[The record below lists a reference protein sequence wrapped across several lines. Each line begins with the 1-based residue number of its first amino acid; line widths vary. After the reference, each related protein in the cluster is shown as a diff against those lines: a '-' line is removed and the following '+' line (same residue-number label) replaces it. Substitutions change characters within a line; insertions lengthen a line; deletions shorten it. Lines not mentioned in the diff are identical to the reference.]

1 MAIRVTERWSPE
13 ALSKSPDGWTAA
25 REFDVTG
32 VANLFDA
39 LTAVDPGTGLAVP
52 QINDVHP
59 FTDRLVV
66 REPGTNRPGFKFFR
80 IVVRYVEP
88 EQGEFVGDKDDPL
101 DQPARL
107 RWRFG
112 IEMVEVDRDR
122 EDNPILNSARDANQ
136 KNPTRPEP
144 TSFLTVT
151 RFQPFFSPDLAITY
165 GGKLNS
171 DAFKVEGTQIAPAG
185 KARVQSIQPTTD
197 YVLSAPFVEV
207 AHTFEFRDDSF
218 DFRRMDLGLRAVGKK
233 NGADVPLHLYDLAGK
248 QVTADVRLDGRG
260 APLNDEYKIGIEG
273 LTKSNI
279 DPPPGATIDATADAV
294 FLLWKLS
301 KELPF
306 AVLGL

>member
-1 MAIRVTERWSPE
+1 MAVRVTEAWSPQ
-13 ALSKSPDGWTAA
+13 AISKGPDGWTGR

-52 QINDVHP
+52 QVNDVHP
-59 FTDRLVV
+59 FTDRLIV
-66 REPGTNRPGFKFFR
+66 RVPGSQRPGFKFFR
-80 IVVRYVEP
+80 IAVDYVEP

-122 EDNPILNSARDANQ
+122 DGNPILNSARDANQ

-144 TSFLTVT
+144 TAFLSVT
-151 RFQPFFSPDLAITY
+151 RFQPFFAPSVALAY

-171 DAFKVEGTQIAPAG
+171 DAFKVEGVQIAP
-185 KARVQSIQPTTD
+185 KQTARVQSIQPVSA

-207 AHTFEFRDDSF
+207 EHSFEFRGDGF
-218 DFRRMDLGLRAVGKK
+218 DFRRMDLGLRAVGEK
-233 NGADVPLHLYDLAGK
+233 NGGDVPLALFDQAGK
-248 QVTADVRLDGRG
+248 QVTSDVRLDGHG
-260 APLNDEYKIGIEG
+260 APLNADYKIGLEG
-273 LTKSNI
+273 ATASNI
-279 DPPPGATIDATADAV
+279 DSPPGATIDATADAV